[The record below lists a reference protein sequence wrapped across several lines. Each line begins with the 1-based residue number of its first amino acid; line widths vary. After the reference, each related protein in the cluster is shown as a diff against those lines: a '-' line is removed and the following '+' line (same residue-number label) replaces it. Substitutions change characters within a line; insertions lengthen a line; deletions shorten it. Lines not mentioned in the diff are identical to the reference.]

1 MPRRAKPSKP
11 TTWTGL
17 NTKPSPGS
25 RLGKLP
31 SASPTATELLKKS
44 KQLRLEQAQKQQTV
58 DALVRYTIEMKEME
72 RKIAETRRSFE
83 LLQKKME
90 YVAVIPRWQ
99 RKPVV
104 IEEDPI

>member
-1 MPRRAKPSKP
+1 
-11 TTWTGL
+11 
-17 NTKPSPGS
+17 
-25 RLGKLP
+25 
-31 SASPTATELLKKS
+31 
-44 KQLRLEQAQKQQTV
+44 
-58 DALVRYTIEMKEME
+58 MKEME